1 MTIEEQIAEL
11 QRMTTPE
18 LAARYE
24 QLHGKSPRT
33 RHPQWMRKR
42 IAYRIQEI
50 AYGGLSKAAR
60 DAIDRLNA
68 DLRLPDAPPRT
79 VENPNACKGAELKPG
94 TVLTRIWCD
103 QEIRVQVTQGGFE
116 WNGTT
121 YRSLSAVANAVTGS
135 RWSGPLFFGIRARSK
150 K

>member
-1 MTIEEQIAEL
+1 MTIEEQLDEL
-11 QRMTTPE
+11 ERLMTPE

-24 QLHGKSPRT
+24 ELHGKPPRT
-33 RHPQWMRKR
+33 RHPVWMRKR

-68 DLRLPDAPPRT
+68 DLRLPEAPSKPMPTQGTR
-79 VENPNACKGAELKPG
+79 KGAELKSG
-94 TVLTRIWCD
+94 TVLTRIWRG
-103 QEIRVQVTQGGFE
+103 QEIRVLVTKDGFE
-116 WNGTT
+116 WNGGH
-121 YRSLSAVANAVTGS
+121 YGSLSAIANAVTGS
-135 RWSGPLFFGIRARSK
+135 RWSGRLFFGLKGRSK